1 MESVCTKG
9 DTVHMPGLFKDL
21 LPGDCVCAGSVCTG
35 VCLCLV
41 VMSGAAPSLRR
52 LGICSTG
59 LSGGRGLQDVPASV
73 TSAHG
78 PSCSWHVGSPRITY

>member
-35 VCLCLV
+35 VCLV

-59 LSGGRGLQDVPASV
+59 LPCACGLQDVA
-73 TSAHG
+73 G
-78 PSCSWHVGSPRITY
+78 LLPR